1 MTLTFHHFANPTRAL
16 RVANAVLPFSL
27 GIMAALLGWGLWLAL
42 YASPPDYQQGEAV
55 RIMYVHVPAAWM
67 ALFIYVIV
75 AAGSIS
81 FLIWRHPLGEL
92 IAEAAAPIGACF
104 TALALVTGSLWGQ
117 PMWGTWWVWDARLT
131 SVLILFFLYLGYM
144 ALRNAFDDPVKGGR
158 AASLLAI
165 IGTINLPI
173 IKFSVDWWNTLHQ
186 PASVLRLGGPTIHP
200 DMLWPLLIMAA
211 GFKFYFLSVGI
222 IRLRNQVALRR
233 LQTLSLLAANPSSF
247 TPTTSMRLSSVAPF
261 FAMGGYALY
270 VWPAYGM
277 TFAVLTILFATSV
290 AALRRHETAVRQLT
304 RTQSAP

>member
-1 MTLTFHHFANPTRAL
+1 MTITFHHFANPTRAL
-16 RVANAVLPFSL
+16 RVAKALLPFSL
-27 GIMAALLGWGLWLAL
+27 AAMSVFLGWGLWLAL

-67 ALFIYVIV
+67 ALFVYVVV

-144 ALRNAFDDPVKGGR
+144 GLRNAFDDPVKGGR

-186 PASVLRLGGPTIHP
+186 PASVMRLGGPTIHP

-222 IRLRNQVALRR
+222 IRLRNQVAVRR
-233 LQTLSLLAANPSSF
+233 LQTLSILSASPSSRGAV
-247 TPTTSMRLSSVAPF
+247 RLSSVAPF
-261 FAMGGYALY
+261 FAMGGYAFY
-270 VWPAYGM
+270 VWPAYGV
-277 TFAVLTILFATSV
+277 TFGMLAILFATSV
-290 AALRRHETAVRQLT
+290 VAMRRHETAVRRLP
-304 RTQSAP
+304 SAQNAS